1 MQLAHGRP
9 PTLIHGTLTAGWRAP
24 LEAIRFLALVYLL
37 TKVSPTEALKF
48 CAIFNPLATL
58 IWPWNAEFISKL
70 GGKPMHKLPTIVFP
84 LLSLAGLLAL

>member
-1 MQLAHGRP
+1 MT
-9 PTLIHGTLTAGWRAP
+9 TLHFEQQTSPAAEFWNRGTGLP
-24 LEAIRFLALVYLL
+24 LLALVYLL